1 MLNFGPQ
8 YEFAYAEGPTPL
20 KKFKG
25 VLDAHFDKLREGQE
39 DEATEE
45 TNGEKAEKADAE
57 KEQAG
62 KEKADKE
69 KADKEKEKADKEKTD
84 KEKADKEAADKEKEK
99 ADKEKEKA
107 GQDKE
112 KADKEKPGEEM
123 ADEEKAGRTE
133 LGVVLGGHKC
143 LWDGTQ
149 LQVEMAAGAT
159 GNKKI
164 PPKTVLAFTTEGK
177 VWKSGKGIPWTF
189 DSGKDLV
196 VHASKLDKAGA
207 GIGPEV
213 VETLA
218 LFMDRVGATSI
229 IKHSWT
235 LQEIKS
241 GKKLTA
247 SGNMMFHPDND
258 VWRSVLENFSWAT
271 YR

>member
-1 MLNFGPQ
+1 MGRRRRR
-8 YEFAYAEGPTPL
+8 PTRRRSRLVRRRPT
-20 KKFKG
+20 
-25 VLDAHFDKLREGQE
+25 RRRP
-39 DEATEE
+39 TRRRRRP
-45 TNGEKAEKADAE
+45 TRRRPTRKAD
-57 KEQAG
+57 KEA
-62 KEKADKE
+62 ADKKKE
-69 KADKEKEKADKEKTD
+69 KADKEKEKAD
-84 KEKADKEAADKEKEK
+84 
-99 ADKEKEKA
+99 
-107 GQDKE
+107 QDKE
-112 KADKEKPGEEM
+112 KADKEKAGEEM
-123 ADEEKAGRTE
+123 ADEEKAGQTE

-189 DSGKDLV
+189 DSGKDFV
-196 VHASKLDKAGA
+196 VHASRLEKAGA

-241 GKKLTA
+241 GKKLKA
-247 SGNMMFHPDND
+247 SGNMKFQADMD
-258 VWRSVLENFSWAT
+258 VWRTVLENTQSMGQCHACWLVSYNKKEKRVFPVGVALLVKKQVVIT
-271 YR
+271 PDAPLVLQ